1 MLGISSNMHLTNLH
15 LNIAGNDFQQ
25 QGSLNIENTI
35 ANIQN
40 ISSLD
45 ISNNSKYDLNVTL
58 IWPWYDLNV
67 TLMWSLCDFQ
77 LQASLS
83 IKIPEDKVHNVLLET
98 SIALL
103 WALSDL

>member
-1 MLGISSNMHLTNLH
+1 MHLTNLH

-45 ISNNSKYDLNVTL
+45 ISNNSKYDLNVTSGSTEFKY
-58 IWPWYDLNV
+58 IDP
-67 TLMWSLCDFQ
+67 
-77 LQASLS
+77 
-83 IKIPEDKVHNVLLET
+83 
-98 SIALL
+98 
-103 WALSDL
+103 